1 MIRRPPRSTLF
12 PYTTLFRSYGA
23 RAANGVVLVTTKGG
37 KKGKAQVNY
46 NFSYG
51 WQNPWKHRDVLDA
64 TSYAVMINEGLVNA
78 GRAPKYSDP
87 YELKDV
93 YGNRVTKGTDWQ
105 DEVFNDNAPV
115 MNHEVNVS
123 GAGDRL
129 NYYLSMGYFTQEG
142 IVGGNFGRSNYDR
155 LTLRSNTKY
164 TLFDDTKERSWLNK
178 LDLTA
183 NLSYARR
190 SEERRV

>member
-87 YELKDV
+87 
-93 YGNRVTKGTDWQ
+93 
-105 DEVFNDNAPV
+105 
-115 MNHEVNVS
+115 
-123 GAGDRL
+123 
-129 NYYLSMGYFTQEG
+129 
-142 IVGGNFGRSNYDR
+142 
-155 LTLRSNTKY
+155 
-164 TLFDDTKERSWLNK
+164 
-178 LDLTA
+178 
-183 NLSYARR
+183 R
-190 SEERRV
+190 SEEHTSELQSRQYLVCRLLLDKQ